1 MNQIKMNHE
10 DDGFNGP
17 GGSDDNDEVDDIRD

>member
-17 GGSDDNDEVDDIRD
+17 GSDENDEVDDIRD